1 LGGKNPIKLNDGTER
16 KFINDNDTV
25 IMKGFCQNGQVR
37 IGFGEVSSKLLPLCQ
52 KIIDIKIG
60 LIKVPFATAN
70 GTFF

>member
-37 IGFGEVSSKLLPLCQ
+37 IGFGEVSKLLPLCQ
-52 KIIDIKIG
+52 EIIDIQDR
-60 LIKVPFATAN
+60 FE
-70 GTFF
+70 